1 MRRYIVPKL
10 QLALQKASDN
20 TQNLDQFSVVM
31 KWASAVPI
39 QVMADFTERFFF
51 PNWLDVLYH
60 WLRSKPQFEEIL
72 HKWARAQEHTHFEPA
87 RAKAKAQMDSNEV
100 LSLKEVLEVFAFQ
113 T

>member
-31 KWASAVPI
+31 KWASAVTI
-39 QVMADFTERFFF
+39 R
-51 PNWLDVLYH
+51 LK
-60 WLRSKPQFEEIL
+60 RSSINDIEGVEVSQPR
-72 HKWARAQEHTHFEPA
+72 ARAQEHTHFEPA